1 MAHEFFRD
9 VTVETLSPDL
19 QPDQQPTRWDNH
31 VSLYEAVFEPLTNA
45 FAARALDA
53 LGVGPGLFCLD
64 VGAGSGGAAL
74 LAARRGASVLAI
86 DASPRM
92 AQRIAARARHADPG
106 RVDTAIMDGREL
118 AVANA
123 SIDTALSIFGLILFP
138 DPVGALREIG
148 RVLKPGGRVA
158 VVTWTE
164 PQRYELAARLGAAI
178 AAVRHPQPAPATLPA
193 QLRFCEE
200 AAFRDLFEQAGFTV
214 ERITAVEDSLCA
226 PSARWLTERL
236 AFAPGLGA
244 WLAAQG
250 EDRAAVLERFAADL
264 ERDQG
269 LGPVAL
275 TAVAFVGVARR

>member
-1 MAHEFFRD
+1 
-9 VTVETLSPDL
+9 
-19 QPDQQPTRWDNH
+19 
-31 VSLYEAVFEPLTNA
+31 LYEAVFEPLTNA

-53 LGVGPGLFCLD
+53 LGVGPGLYCLD

-86 DASPRM
+86 DASTRM
-92 AQRIAARARHADPG
+92 AQRIAARARSVDPG
-106 RVDTAIMDGREL
+106 SLHTAVMDGRVL
-118 AVANA
+118 ALTNA
-123 SIDTALSIFGLILFP
+123 SIDRALSVFGVILFP

-148 RVLKPGGRVA
+148 RVLRRGGRVA
-158 VVTWTE
+158 VVTWTK
-164 PQRYELAARLGAAI
+164 PQRYELAARLGEAI
-178 AAVRHPQPAPATLPA
+178 AAVRGPQPTPATLPA

-200 AAFRDLFEQAGFTV
+200 AAFRNLFAQAGLTV

-226 PSARWLTERL
+226 PSARWLAERL
-236 AFAPGLGA
+236 AFAPGLAA

-250 EDRAAVLERFAADL
+250 EGRAAVLNRFAADL

-269 LGPVAL
+269 LGSVAL

>member
-1 MAHEFFRD
+1 
-9 VTVETLSPDL
+9 
-19 QPDQQPTRWDNH
+19 
-31 VSLYEAVFEPLTNA
+31 LYEAVFEPLTNA

-74 LAARRGASVLAI
+74 LSARRGASVLAV
-86 DASPRM
+86 DASSRM
-92 AQRIAARARHADPG
+92 AQRIAARARSVNPG
-106 RVDTAIMDGREL
+106 RVYTAVMDGREL
-118 AVANA
+118 ALANA
-123 SIDTALSIFGLILFP
+123 STDTALSIFGLILFP
-138 DPVGALREIG
+138 GPVGALREIG

-164 PQRYELAARLGAAI
+164 PHRYELVARVE
-178 AAVRHPQPAPATLPA
+178 AAVMAVRGPQPAPATLQA

-214 ERITAVEDSLCA
+214 ERITAMEDSLCA
-226 PSARWLTERL
+226 SSARWLTENL

-269 LGPVAL
+269 LGSVAL
-275 TAVAFVGVARR
+275 KAVASVGVARR